1 MDPENPPVE
10 EKQADKPHK
19 KERKPKEENKRPRRE
34 RPHFE
39 KNAELITID
48 TVLEPL
54 PKKNEVLP
62 QPKREEY
69 EEKAK
74 KCRERITKLIEKK
87 VSHPLCRNK
96 SELKNISQPKLK
108 RKVKVESMT
117 TLEKKSMNSRS
128 LKKGLR
134 KLEPSVMF

>member
-1 MDPENPPVE
+1 MDPENPPAE
-10 EKQADKPHK
+10 QNQNDKHQK
-19 KERKPKEENKRPRRE
+19 KEGKHKDEKKKPRRE

-39 KNAELITID
+39 KNADLITID

-87 VSHPLCRNK
+87 VS
-96 SELKNISQPKLK
+96 EL
-108 RKVKVESMT
+108 
-117 TLEKKSMNSRS
+117 
-128 LKKGLR
+128 
-134 KLEPSVMF
+134 